1 MGHLAKIVEDLGHIP
16 SNHSYSSDIHVGF
29 FKDSI
34 FFSFHFLDCFG
45 TCLCCDNQ
53 GWLSWINYTVEV
65 NFPFEVLTIPN
76 VLESVISFAK
86 EIFLFGNVG
95 SFSTLLFWQHYADL
109 IRTRAIGNLGRQRD
123 VKPILCWYVLPL
135 CTFWAMKN
143 WLLLESSKLTKKWP
157 CIFNYKSWC
166 SFLYTIPLNFP

>member
-1 MGHLAKIVEDLGHIP
+1 MNQSQHYKLLIETEITCLISQGHMFWDILLKQLKILGTYRPTILTP
-16 SNHSYSSDIHVGF
+16 LTFMQAFSRTA
-29 FKDSI
+29 
-34 FFSFHFLDCFG
+34 FSFHFLDCFG

-123 VKPILCWYVLPL
+123 VKPILC
-135 CTFWAMKN
+135 
-143 WLLLESSKLTKKWP
+143 
-157 CIFNYKSWC
+157 
-166 SFLYTIPLNFP
+166 